1 MGAGSALC
9 CDPPCRV
16 NAAASGDISVVA
28 DNRDTLVTSAAY
40 AQPYISR
47 AMKFRRSRKSRVDD
61 VGAVV
66 RASYGQ
72 QAANAIDSQ
81 LASAAAA
88 GDDSAFTTLVTRYQP
103 AVFRWALMFA
113 IDPDEAEDVTQEVFV
128 RTHRL
133 LSQYRSDGSLEA
145 WLYAITRRT
154 ANQMRR
160 KQKRR
165 GRLALSPAA
174 RPVLDV
180 YTTDP
185 GGRVDRERAAALI
198 HEMFSE
204 LPPRQRE
211 IFDLIDLQGLT
222 PAEVAERTGMKPVS
236 VRANL
241 FKARSAIRARFLAT
255 HPSYSEL
262 PK

>member
-1 MGAGSALC
+1 MDA
-9 CDPPCRV
+9 
-16 NAAASGDISVVA
+16 
-28 DNRDTLVTSAAY
+28 
-40 AQPYISR
+40 
-47 AMKFRRSRKSRVDD
+47 
-61 VGAVV
+61 
-66 RASYGQ
+66 
-72 QAANAIDSQ
+72 Q
-81 LASAAAA
+81 LASRAAA

-103 AVFRWALMFA
+103 AVFRWSLMFA
-113 IDPDEAEDVTQEVFV
+113 NDPDEAEDIAQEVFV
-128 RTHRL
+128 RAHRR

-145 WLYAITRRT
+145 WFYAVTRRA

-160 KQKRR
+160 KGKRR
-165 GRLALSPAA
+165 ARLALSPGA
-174 RPVLDV
+174 RPAREV

-198 HEMFSE
+198 HEMFSK

-222 PAEVAERTGMKPVS
+222 PAEVAERTGMKPAS

-241 FKARSAIRARFLAT
+241 FKARKSIRTRFLAT

-262 PK
+262 RK